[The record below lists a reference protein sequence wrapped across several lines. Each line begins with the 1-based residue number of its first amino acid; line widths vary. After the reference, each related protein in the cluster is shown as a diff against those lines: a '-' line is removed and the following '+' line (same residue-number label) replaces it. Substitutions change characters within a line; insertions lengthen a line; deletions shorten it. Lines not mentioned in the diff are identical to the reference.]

1 MSKTTMRASLAAVG
15 AVTVLALVPG
25 GAQAAFDTNHD
36 TQCENA
42 TSIQGRGASFQ
53 RSAQLGWGAEI
64 LAPNPGGPNAVG
76 FGYATT
82 ANGGCAQFKLPAD
95 GGSQKVRYAPTG
107 SGSGRAAFGATAT
120 ANQRD
125 VNGTDGPFIFGGV
138 DEAPSDAGSSNGG
151 VQQLENANAGDTS
164 TSTDNATLH
173 TIPIAQSS
181 VAVDVRIPD
190 GCEVV
195 ADPAD
200 RRITATKL
208 ERAFAAASSAD
219 TWGEILPSIAGSA
232 GGLTTAQCQAKP
244 VVRVVRFDS
253 SGTTFAFKR
262 LLQKIATRD
271 SSGTTWSEPT
281 LGNTAW
287 PSETAANLKRP
298 TTNGAGAQLDLLAA
312 QTDGGIAYADLATS
326 RTKLF
331 GWDGTEGD
339 QDRKLWLYVEQPG
352 NPTPTFRSPAVDDDQ
367 AGTKGSN
374 CGAVAYGDKGTTTL
388 PTNTTKSWYDVD
400 ATSTTVQYPGCA
412 LTYGLA
418 WQTPQP
424 VNVGITDP
432 AKRFTQDQARAV
444 KDYLAYVL
452 NTAGGQSVLAANDY
466 QALPTN
472 VRTAAQTGVGTL
484 NW

>member
-1 MSKTTMRASLAAVG
+1 MKGKTTMRASLAAVG
-15 AVTVLALVPG
+15 AVTVLAMVPG
-25 GAQAAFDTNHD
+25 GAQAAFDTGHD

-42 TSIQGRGASFQ
+42 ASIQGRGASFQ

-64 LAPNPGGPNAVG
+64 LAPNAGGPNAVG

-82 ANGGCAQFKLPAD
+82 GNGGCAQFKLAAD
-95 GGSQKVRYAPTG
+95 GGTQKVTYAPTG
-107 SGSGRAAFGATAT
+107 SGSGRLAFGATGT

-125 VNGTDGPFIFGGV
+125 VNGASGPFILGGA

-151 VQQLENANAGDTS
+151 VQQIENANAGDTS
-164 TSTDNATLH
+164 TATDNAILH
-173 TIPIAQSS
+173 TIPVAQSS
-181 VAVDVRIPD
+181 VAVDARIPD
-190 GCEVV
+190 GCQV
-195 ADPAD
+195 AAGSTT
-200 RRITATKL
+200 RRISATKL
-208 ERAFAAASSAD
+208 ERAFAADASAD
-219 TWGEILPSIAGSA
+219 TWGEILPAIVGST

-287 PSETAANLKRP
+287 PNDTAANLKKP
-298 TTNGAGAQLDLLAA
+298 ASNGAGAQLDLLAT

-326 RTKLF
+326 RSKQF
-331 GWDGTEGD
+331 GWDGTVAT
-339 QDRKLWLYVEQPG
+339 DRSVWLYVEQPG
-352 NPTPTFRSPAVDDDQ
+352 ATGQYRSPATDNNQ
-367 AGTKGSN
+367 TGTKGSN
-374 CGAVAYGDKGTTTL
+374 CGAVEYTDKGATPVAL
-388 PTNTTKSWYDVD
+388 PTDTTKSWYDVD
-400 ATSTTVQYPGCA
+400 AASTTVQYPGCA
-412 LTYGLA
+412 LTFALA

-432 AKRFTQDQARAV
+432 TKRFTQDQARGV
-444 KDYLAYVL
+444 KDYLSYAL
-452 NTAGGQSVLAANDY
+452 NGGQGELAANDY

-472 VRTAAQTGVGTL
+472 VLTAAQAGAGAL
-484 NW
+484 GW